1 MQNWNIPEQNNQEEL
16 LEAGYD
22 YNNKKMAL

>member
-1 MQNWNIPEQNNQEEL
+1 MQNWNIPEQNNQKEL

-22 YNNKKMAL
+22 SNNKKMAL